1 MINSANCGVKQGTYY
16 SVLLYGSVI
25 LGSGMSIAI
34 VTACTAVI
42 IYEIKLQQRRYTQRL
57 NQIQSIAI
65 PETSDQNNTSV
76 RSTNGN
82 TLEAVHTR
90 QRVDTPTATA
100 NGRRTMSV
108 KGSMSHQNEQLTEL
122 RNLSASISVIF
133 VVLCGTS
140 QALSIYSH

>member
-1 MINSANCGVKQGTYY
+1 MFTYATHRY
-16 SVLLYGSVI
+16 WVI
-25 LGSGMSIAI
+25 F
-34 VTACTAVI
+34 
-42 IYEIKLQQRRYTQRL
+42 RYTQRL

-65 PETSDQNNTSV
+65 PETSDQNNSSV

-100 NGRRTMSV
+100 DGRRTMSV

-140 QALSIYSH
+140 QALSIYSHSTFFTILYIFLDHVNFLKLNG